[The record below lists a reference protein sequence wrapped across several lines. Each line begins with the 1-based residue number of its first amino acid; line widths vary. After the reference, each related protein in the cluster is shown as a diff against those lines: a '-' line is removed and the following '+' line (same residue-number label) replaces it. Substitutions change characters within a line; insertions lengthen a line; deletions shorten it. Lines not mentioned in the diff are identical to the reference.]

1 MRQLVSVVLA
11 VCLPMAAVAQDAVIR
26 IEAKRGEAAASQAA
40 SGWRKEFDD
49 VVTFPL
55 NGEWIGIAL
64 GPLPRDKADALL
76 AELLGSGRIPADSFV
91 TVPGGDVSLTPV
103 VEAADAGEGQ
113 TPGAEGILDGAATG
127 QDGTPNAGT
136 GGEPEVMPVPADDQA
151 ATAPAD
157 APDPVVEPVI
167 AGPDTYIRLQSL
179 RTEAEAEEAL
189 TKWRKDF
196 PGAGIWHLPGDW
208 FGVALGPLEEETAQA
223 WLGVFRQGGILPD
236 DAFTSHADEMG
247 DVVTPGEA
255 PDLPA
260 PDGPREMPSVQE
272 VQQALRWAGFYEG
285 DIDGKPGP
293 QTNAAIQAEMLA
305 ERLSPDPGTAMQKLI
320 ERREDWR
327 KEMGLTLLEDE
338 HTGLSLMAPLDK
350 LQFDRTERA
359 LSIYGPANGSGGA
372 LILFSQPGGQQELL
386 DLSGLITALGWVPQP
401 ERQIESGHV
410 LLKGQ
415 NSDHFGRAEGWVR
428 DGRAEGF
435 VLVWPASD
443 AKTHERLAAEMSDS
457 LTRFETE
464 DNEAAEGQDAATG
477 PEITPVQQ

>member
-1 MRQLVSVVLA
+1 MRQLVSAVLVA
-11 VCLPMAAVAQDAVIR
+11 CLPMAAIAQDAVIR

-40 SGWRKEFDD
+40 TGWRQKFDD

-64 GPLPRDKADALL
+64 GPLPREKADALL
-76 AELLGSGRIPADSFV
+76 AELRGSGRIPADSFV
-91 TVPGGDVSLTPV
+91 TARGDDITLTPV
-103 VEAADAGEGQ
+103 AEA
-113 TPGAEGILDGAATG
+113 DGAALTGTLAPDIAENRSAG
-127 QDGTPNAGT
+127 QDDALKAGAD
-136 GGEPEVMPVPADDQA
+136 GNPEVAPVGAHEQA
-151 ATAPAD
+151 ATVATPVD
-157 APDPVVEPVI
+157 VPDPVVEPVV

-179 RTEAEAEEAL
+179 RTEAEAGEAL
-189 TKWRKDF
+189 TRWRKDF
-196 PGAGIWHLPGDW
+196 PGAGMWRLPGDW
-208 FGVALGPLEEETAQA
+208 FGVALGPLKEETAQA
-223 WLGVFRQGGILPD
+223 WLGIFRQGGILPD

-247 DVVTPGEA
+247 EIVTPGEA

-260 PDGPREMPSVQE
+260 PDGTRQMPPVHE
-272 VQQALRWAGFYEG
+272 VQQALRWAGLYEG

-320 ERREDWR
+320 ERREAWR
-327 KEMGLTLLEDE
+327 KEMGLTLLKDE

-401 ERQIESGHV
+401 ERQIEPGHV

-415 NSDHFGRAEGWVR
+415 NSDHFGHAEGWVR

-443 AKTHERLAAEMSDS
+443 VKIHERLATEMSDS
-457 LTRFETE
+457 LTRIETE
-464 DNEAAEGQDAATG
+464 ATEDQDSPTG
-477 PEITPVQQ
+477 PEITPVQP